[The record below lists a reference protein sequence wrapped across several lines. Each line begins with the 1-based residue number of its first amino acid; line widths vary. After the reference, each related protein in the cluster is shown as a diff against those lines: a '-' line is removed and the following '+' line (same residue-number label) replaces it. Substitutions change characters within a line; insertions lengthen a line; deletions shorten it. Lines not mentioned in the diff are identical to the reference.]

1 MVKMSFLIY
10 ELVTLTLKRTKQSF
24 HTTFWLMMTNC
35 SEDISETLS
44 EILNFCSDL
53 DLEKHNPIFSHE
65 TLAVNDVLSN

>member
-1 MVKMSFLIY
+1 
-10 ELVTLTLKRTKQSF
+10 
-24 HTTFWLMMTNC
+24 MMTNC

-65 TLAVNDVLSN
+65 TLAVNGVPSN